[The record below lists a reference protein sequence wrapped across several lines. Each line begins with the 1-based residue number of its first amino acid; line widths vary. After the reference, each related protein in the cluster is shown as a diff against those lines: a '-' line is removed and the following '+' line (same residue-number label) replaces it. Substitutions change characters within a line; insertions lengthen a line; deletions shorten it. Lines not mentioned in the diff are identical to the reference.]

1 MDQADLALLHEQ
13 FNDYFIVEQQI
24 NLNVKPFENNLPD
37 ETTFEALIPA
47 PFKMVSELAALDQSA
62 LKSLNRIGEFADEL
76 ASYLRAQAR
85 KIDMMMGYLLVQQD
99 DQQHRQRSHSFGG
112 SALCFFHSKP
122 YAAGTL
128 LEVKMFLDHGE
139 GAVFCLVTVLD
150 SLQQDDQYLIRTTY
164 RRLRDVD
171 RELIVR
177 ASLHEQSRQLK
188 RKAELR
194 MQQGNR

>member
-13 FNDYFIVEQQI
+13 YNDYFIVEQQI
-24 NLNVKPFENNLPD
+24 NLNVKPFEHSLPD
-37 ETTFEALIPA
+37 EASFEAQIPA
-47 PFKMVSELAALDQSA
+47 PFKMITELAALDQSA
-62 LKSLNRIGEFADEL
+62 LKSLNRIGEFAEEL
-76 ASYLRAQAR
+76 AVYLRAQAR
-85 KIDMMMGYLLVQQD
+85 KIDMMMGYLLLQQD
-99 DQQHRQRSHSFGG
+99 DAQHRQRSHSFGG
-112 SALCFFHSKP
+112 SALCFFHAKP
-122 YAAGTL
+122 YAPGTL

-139 GAVFCLVTVLD
+139 GAVYCLVTVLE
-150 SLQQDDQYLIRTTY
+150 SISQDEGYLVRTTY
-164 RRLRDVD
+164 RRLREID